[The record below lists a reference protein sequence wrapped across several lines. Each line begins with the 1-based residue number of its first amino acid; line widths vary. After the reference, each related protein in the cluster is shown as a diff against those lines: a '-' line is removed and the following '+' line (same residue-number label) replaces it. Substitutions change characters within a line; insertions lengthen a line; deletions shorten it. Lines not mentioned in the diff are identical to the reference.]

1 MKEETRYLIEEA
13 KQNARIDEIIKERV
27 VEFDGFFK
35 YSGKTEEQTKRF
47 WQGQTGYSGFFD
59 KPEDYIPLPTPKQ
72 LQIHNDMT
80 KYKLKKNKN
89 D

>member
-1 MKEETRYLIEEA
+1 MKEETKYLIEEA
-13 KQNARIDEIIKERV
+13 KQNARIDEIMKERV